1 MTRYRVELDELL
13 AFVERL
19 QSFEQRA
26 ESIASRVDGQIAGLH
41 ETWAGEAAAAH
52 RAQHD
57 KWMAG
62 AAQMRE
68 ALGEL
73 RAAADNAHRNYSD
86 AAQLN
91 VDMLR

>member
-1 MTRYRVELDELL
+1 MRYRVELDELT
-13 AFVERL
+13 AFVGRL
-19 QSFEQRA
+19 QSFEGRA
-26 ESIASRVDGQIAGLH
+26 EAIAARIDSQVAGLH
-41 ETWAGEAAAAH
+41 DTWSGQAAEAH

-57 KWMAG
+57 EWMAG

-68 ALGEL
+68 ALAQL
-73 RAAADNAHRNYSD
+73 RAAAHHAHRNYTD